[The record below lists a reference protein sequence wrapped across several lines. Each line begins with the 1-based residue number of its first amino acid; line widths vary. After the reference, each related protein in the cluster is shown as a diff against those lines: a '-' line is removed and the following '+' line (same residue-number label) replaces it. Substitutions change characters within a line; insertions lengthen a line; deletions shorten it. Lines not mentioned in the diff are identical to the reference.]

1 MIAILVFLAV
11 LLTSCTPSP
20 VAQSPPKAPV
30 DVVLPPSSTPE
41 PTPPPPPTQH
51 LSIEKRLDK
60 LQGQIEWMQQR
71 IGNH

>member
-30 DVVLPPSSTPE
+30 NVVLPPSPVPE
-41 PTPPPPPTQH
+41 VTPPPPKQP

-71 IGNH
+71 IGDH